1 MTVAKV
7 SFQLDLF
14 QGHDYSIINY
24 NWFLK
29 VIFCYKSLYWN
40 IQKVY
45 DLVFK
50 ALVPLSTIR
59 RGSILMILPCNGL
72 AIISRITACRA
83 IWTHW
88 LIIYK
93 S

>member
-29 VIFCYKSLYWN
+29 VIFCYKSLYWRFMT

-50 ALVPLSTIR
+50 ALAPLSTIR

-72 AIISRITACRA
+72 AIITRNTACRA
-83 IWTHW
+83 IWM
-88 LIIYK
+88 
-93 S
+93 